1 MRKRIVKELILVVF
15 LTFFNSSDISVD
27 EEIENTNTVCSI
39 EDTVDVADYVTLHP
53 THWIEE
59 QEEIRN
65 EIMYGELELLAIL
78 LQAEAGNQDELG
90 KRYVADVV
98 LNRVDD
104 EDFPDTIKEVINQDN
119 QFSVINDG
127 SYSSAEWSVS
137 EDCFRIALEEYGG
150 PRKNTKILYFTSGKY
165 NSSGTPSFIY
175 GAHYFSTK

>member
-1 MRKRIVKELILVVF
+1 MRRRIVEELILVAF
-15 LTFFNSSDISVD
+15 LTFFNSSDINVD
-27 EEIENTNTVCSI
+27 EEIENTNTVCRI

-53 THWIEE
+53 THWTEE

-104 EDFPDTIKEVINQDN
+104 KDFPDTIEEVINQDN

-127 SYSSAEWSVS
+127 SYSDAEWSVS
-137 EDCFRIALEEYGG
+137 EDCFRIALEEYEG
-150 PRKNTKILYFTSGKY
+150 PRKNTEILYFTSGRY
-165 NSSGTPSFIY
+165 NCSGTPSFIH